1 MPTQSYRV
9 ARFSPLAAV
18 TVLDLARLAA
28 ATSGVIAC
36 WRLRL
41 SRSAALT
48 DGPCDDG
55 NAGDD
60 GVGRYGDE
68 AGSMSDE

>member
-18 TVLDLARLAA
+18 TLLVRCRFDS
-28 ATSGVIAC
+28 TSGVNAC
-36 WRLRL
+36 CRLRL
-41 SRSAALT
+41 SSSAALT
-48 DGPCDDG
+48 EGPCDDG
-55 NAGDD
+55 WIGED
-60 GVGRYGDE
+60 GVGRDGDD

>member
-18 TVLDLARLAA
+18 TPLVRWRFER
-28 ATSGVIAC
+28 TSGVIAC
-36 WRLRL
+36 WRFRF
-41 SRSAALT
+41 SSSAALT

-55 NAGDD
+55 WTGDD
-60 GVGRYGDE
+60 GVSRYGDE